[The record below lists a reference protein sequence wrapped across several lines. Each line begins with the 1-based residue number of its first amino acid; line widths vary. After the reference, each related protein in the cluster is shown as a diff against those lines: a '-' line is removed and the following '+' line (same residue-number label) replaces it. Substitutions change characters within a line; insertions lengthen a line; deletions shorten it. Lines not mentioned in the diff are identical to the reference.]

1 MTKEEFNSLIQEIGQ
16 IEDDVDRRDKLSIL
30 SDTYSPMFDT
40 VDNLTQK
47 NTQLTDDN
55 EKLREAN
62 MKLFLRVGSK
72 TEPDKIEED
81 KPKEKLKFEDLFNE
95 KGEIK

>member
-1 MTKEEFNSLIQEIGQ
+1 MTREEFNSLIQEIGQ
-16 IEDDVDRRDKLSIL
+16 SEDVVDIREKLSVL
-30 SDTYSPMFDT
+30 NETYSPMFDNI
-40 VDNLTQK
+40 DDLTQR

-62 MKLFLRVGSK
+62 MKLFLRVGTK
-72 TEPDKIEED
+72 TEPDVPED
-81 KPKEKLKFEDLFNE
+81 DKQKEKLKFEDLFNE